1 MASTIMLT
9 VLALF
14 ACGATYGQ
22 AVDPPLTFEV
32 ASVKPAPPPTVPGG
46 RATGCWRGT
55 GPGSMNPSLYTCLNA
70 TVSLMAFQAYGLKS
84 YQIGPGYYADKAE
97 FNVSAKIPPDTTP
110 DQIKLML
117 RNLLAERFKLTF
129 HYEKK
134 EIPVF
139 DLVVAKSGL
148 KMKESL
154 PQPADAPPTPFVPEN
169 KLPKDADGFPM
180 PTDIR
185 GLRMLRANGL
195 GRIVAGDVTMATL
208 TNFLTNNVARPV
220 TDSTGLTAKYDFT
233 VTFTLDSLVGG
244 GAIGATDN
252 AGGLTIFAALEKQLG
267 LRLEPKK
274 TMIDVFVIDHAEKV
288 PSEN

>member
-1 MASTIMLT
+1 
-9 VLALF
+9 
-14 ACGATYGQ
+14 
-22 AVDPPLTFEV
+22 
-32 ASVKPAPPPTVPGG
+32 
-46 RATGCWRGT
+46 
-55 GPGSMNPSLYTCLNA
+55 MNPSLYTCLNA